1 MTAQEVTPAQS
12 VPFLDISRQHRTL
25 KQELLER
32 VGELIDSSAFTNGPP
47 VAELEAAFAEY
58 CGVADCIG
66 LASGLDALRLGLQA
80 LGIGAGDEVIVP
92 AMTFVATWEAVS
104 QVGATPVPVDVSEA
118 DYCIDPGLLAG
129 AITSRSRA
137 IVPVHLYGQV
147 ADLPA
152 LSAFAQQHGLA
163 LLEDA
168 CQAVGARRGGLTPGS
183 ASAAAAFSFYPAKNL
198 GALGDAGALVTND
211 ASLAAKVRALREH
224 GQERKYVHDR
234 IGWTARLDTIQAIAL
249 LLKLPHL
256 DGWNAE
262 RRAAASFYSEALA
275 DTGDLVLPPRP
286 AASDHVWH
294 LYVVRTRDPGG
305 MIEHLRALGVG
316 TSRHYPEPPH
326 LSRAYAELGYRRGSF
341 PVAEALADGCVS
353 LPLFPG
359 ITETQLEIVV
369 GAIAAWFAHG

>member
-1 MTAQEVTPAQS
+1 MTAQEVTPTQS
-12 VPFLDISRQHRTL
+12 VPFLDISRQHHAL

-32 VGELIDSSAFTNGPP
+32 VGELIDSSAFINGPQ
-47 VAELEAAFAEY
+47 VAELEAAFADY
-58 CGVADCIG
+58 CGVAECVG

-118 DYCIDPGLLAG
+118 DYCIDPDLIAG
-129 AITSRSRA
+129 VVTPRSRA

-152 LSAFAQQHGLA
+152 LISCAQDSGLA

-168 CQAVGARRGGLTPGS
+168 CQAVGARRAGLTPGS
-183 ASAAAAFSFYPAKNL
+183 GSAAAAFSFYPAKNL

-211 ASLAAKVRALREH
+211 ASLAAEVRALREH

-234 IGWTARLDTIQAIAL
+234 IGWTARLDTIQALAL
-249 LLKLPHL
+249 LLKLPHV
-256 DGWNAE
+256 DRWNDE
-262 RRAAASFYSEALA
+262 RRAAAFFYSEALA
-275 DTGDLVLPPRP
+275 GAGDLVLPPL
-286 AASDHVWH
+286 ASSCDHVWH
-294 LYVVRTRDPGG
+294 LYVVRTRDPKG
-305 MIEHLRALGVG
+305 MIDHLRARRVG

-326 LSRAYAELGYRRGSF
+326 LSRAYAELGYGRGSF
-341 PVAEALADGCVS
+341 PVAEAIADGCVS

-359 ITETQLEIVV
+359 ITQTQLEVV
-369 GAIAAWFAHG
+369 VDAVAGWFARG